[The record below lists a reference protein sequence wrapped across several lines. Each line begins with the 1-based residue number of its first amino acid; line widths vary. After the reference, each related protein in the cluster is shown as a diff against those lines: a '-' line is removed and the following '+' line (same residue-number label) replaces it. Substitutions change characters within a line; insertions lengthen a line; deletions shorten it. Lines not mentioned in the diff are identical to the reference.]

1 MKKRINKITADVFDE
16 VHEIK
21 KAMPGLT
28 AKTVA
33 EILKGRGAVEG
44 IGVSTVNA
52 LLRFDTFDEYK
63 RYNEARMAGNKGARE
78 AKPAAAQTEID
89 LQIMSEEKPRMSE
102 AAREMIENQ
111 RRILEGIRRTNDI
124 LDVIVC
130 KIFEK
135 WGEPQ

>member
-1 MKKRINKITADVFDE
+1 MKKKINKITEEVFE
-16 VHEIK
+16 EIHGIK
-21 KAMPGLT
+21 EAMPGLT

-33 EILKGRGAVEG
+33 EILIGRGAVDG

-52 LLRFDTFDEYK
+52 VLRFPTYGDYK
-63 RYNEARMAGNKGARE
+63 RYNEARTGTGS
-78 AKPAAAQTEID
+78 AAAQAKPMDGQTEIE
-89 LQIMSEEKPRMSE
+89 LQIAEEEKPRMSE